1 MSTLFSS
8 YVGTCKTL
16 CLMSVT
22 LVTLSA
28 CSSGPVID
36 EQVELPVDVLY
47 NEALDLALANQP
59 KKAAPKFEEV
69 ERQHP
74 YSIWAVRSQIM
85 AGWAFYAENDY
96 ERAVATLERFIEL
109 YPADPLTEYAY
120 YLRALCFYEQIVDVE
135 RDADMTRRAM
145 TAFEELVR
153 RYPDGSY
160 GRDAQ
165 LKADLTRS
173 HLAGKEMAV
182 ARFYMEQGYFSAALK
197 RYAIVVRDFDNTNQV
212 PEALYRMV
220 ETYLSL
226 GLADEAERVV
236 QVSEYN
242 YPDSV
247 WTERAVEVLN
257 NPERAG
263 PRGLIGS
270 VIDRALTIF

>member
-1 MSTLFSS
+1 
-8 YVGTCKTL
+8 
-16 CLMSVT
+16 
-22 LVTLSA
+22 
-28 CSSGPVID
+28 
-36 EQVELPVDVLY
+36 
-47 NEALDLALANQP
+47 
-59 KKAAPKFEEV
+59 
-69 ERQHP
+69 
-74 YSIWAVRSQIM
+74 M

-197 RYAIVVRDFDNTNQV
+197 RYATVVRDFDNTNQV

-236 QVSEYN
+236 QVTEYN